1 MPRVSTQDPLQG
13 YNFRLSISGLP
24 NSCGF
29 KKIGGLVQ
37 ELSVVTYDEGG
48 YDTTHR
54 LKGRKKTGEL
64 VCEKGLFPNQDIE
77 NLFKNTLMNKDYRT
91 TATVE
96 LLGTDG
102 KVARKWTL
110 SEVCCSKWEVGEFQ
124 ASSEGVVAG
133 TITLQYQDF
142 I

>member
-48 YDTTHR
+48 YDTSVR
-54 LKGRKKTGEL
+54 LICIKIPGEL
-64 VCEKGLFPNQDIE
+64 VC
-77 NLFKNTLMNKDYRT
+77 
-91 TATVE
+91 
-96 LLGTDG
+96 
-102 KVARKWTL
+102 
-110 SEVCCSKWEVGEFQ
+110 
-124 ASSEGVVAG
+124 
-133 TITLQYQDF
+133 
-142 I
+142 